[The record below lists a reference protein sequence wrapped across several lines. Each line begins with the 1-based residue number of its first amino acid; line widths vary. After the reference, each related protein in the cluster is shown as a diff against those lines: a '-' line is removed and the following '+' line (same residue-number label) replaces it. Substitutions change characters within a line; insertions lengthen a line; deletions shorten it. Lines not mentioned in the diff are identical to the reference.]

1 MEAVS
6 FAANS
11 FEGRRKRNE
20 DQIGVLQIEENT
32 WFLGLADGMGGPGNG
47 EIASNMVIETAR
59 EVVLDAFN
67 QRRRVP
73 LKRILSKIYLTAY
86 QRIRDEIEMKPYL
99 SGMGST
105 LVSVLIHDGEMVWGN
120 MGDSR
125 LYLLRSG
132 FVMQLTK
139 DHTKLQQQLDSRSVR
154 RKINTLDGNILT
166 RVICDTKFE
175 PDLFPQIDKSY
186 PLQAGDVLLLCSD
199 GLITDKQDDDPTLME
214 RQLKREGTLEFITE
228 QLISEAFYNESHDN
242 ISIVLATYGNRI
254 IQDTNLPVHPYPPI
268 EHNALQTLLHQLR
281 GG

>member
-139 DHTKLQQQLDSRSVR
+139 YHTKLQQQLDSRSVR
-154 RKINTLDGNILT
+154 RKIYTLDGN
-166 RVICDTKFE
+166 
-175 PDLFPQIDKSY
+175 
-186 PLQAGDVLLLCSD
+186 
-199 GLITDKQDDDPTLME
+199 
-214 RQLKREGTLEFITE
+214 
-228 QLISEAFYNESHDN
+228 
-242 ISIVLATYGNRI
+242 
-254 IQDTNLPVHPYPPI
+254 
-268 EHNALQTLLHQLR
+268 
-281 GG
+281 